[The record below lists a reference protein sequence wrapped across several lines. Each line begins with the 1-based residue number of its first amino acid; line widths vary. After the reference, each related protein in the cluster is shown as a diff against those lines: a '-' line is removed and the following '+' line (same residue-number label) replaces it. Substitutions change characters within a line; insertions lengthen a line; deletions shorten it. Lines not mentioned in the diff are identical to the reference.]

1 MDFKGETVILAYL
14 LLAMKLCQYILCAS
28 SKNIFENEEKRL
40 RLRVAVSKI
49 HHVQG
54 MHLY

>member
-1 MDFKGETVILAYL
+1 MDFKGETVMLAY